1 MDPVSKLLAERER
14 RRPKLA
20 PWAVVAVLLH
30 AGLASAMWIVSRDGS
45 HPPAQ
50 LPAVAVRFVQPEPV
64 RRQPE
69 PAGGGPE
76 RQATPVPR
84 PTAAPTPVP
93 SAPPEPEPEPEVE
106 PETAPPADRPS
117 DDAMADLGTEA
128 TPRPTPEPE
137 PAPAG
142 GGGGSGLSL
151 GGGGDAADA
160 AAGVPSD
167 FQFTYYLQRM
177 LALIES
183 RWYKPPVPPGTRARV
198 RYTILSSGRLEAI
211 QLEESSGVPAFDRAA
226 LRALY
231 AANPLPPLPPAYR
244 KPSVTVHL
252 AFSE

>member
-1 MDPVSKLLAERER
+1 
-14 RRPKLA
+14 
-20 PWAVVAVLLH
+20 
-30 AGLASAMWIVSRDGS
+30 MWIVSRDGS

-64 RRQPE
+64 RRRPE

-76 RQATPVPR
+76 RRATPVPK
-84 PTAAPTPVP
+84 PTAAPTPMP
-93 SAPPEPEPEPEVE
+93 TAPPDPESEPEPEVE
-106 PETAPPADRPS
+106 PAAEPSTPDQRPS
-117 DDAMADLGTEA
+117 DEAMAELGSEE

-137 PAPAG
+137 PAPAT

-151 GGGGDAADA
+151 GSNGGDASDA
-160 AAGVPSD
+160 ATGVPSD
-167 FQFTYYLQRM
+167 FQFSYYLQRM

-183 RWYKPPVPPGTRARV
+183 RWYKPPVPTGTKARV

-252 AFSE
+252 TFSE